1 MYEIK
6 IVKKEKYN
14 TTDKS
19 WEKIADTGNEK
30 DNGAVYDYVETEVT
44 REKEEAV
51 YTQHVEKLDLKEV
64 IDAVNKSSK

>member
-30 DNGAVYDYVETEVT
+30 DNGSVYDYVETEVT

>member
-30 DNGAVYDYVETEVT
+30 DNGSVYDYVETEVT
-44 REKEEAV
+44 REKEENV
-51 YTQHVEKLDLKEV
+51 YTQHVEELDLKGV
-64 IDAVNKSSK
+64 IDAVNKSPK